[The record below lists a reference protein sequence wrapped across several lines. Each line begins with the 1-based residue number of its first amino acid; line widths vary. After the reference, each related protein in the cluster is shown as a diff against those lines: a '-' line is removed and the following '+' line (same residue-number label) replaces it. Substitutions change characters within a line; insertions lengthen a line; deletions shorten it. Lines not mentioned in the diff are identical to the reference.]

1 MLGPGG
7 MGRSTTRT
15 GVIMRQLIVCMLL
28 LVLAGC
34 SHNPAV
40 ITMGKRTNIG
50 FDPGQM
56 SANISWTDGLN
67 VVDVP
72 RENSSIEIEVDE
84 GNGLSFDKATNTIRG
99 VKKITRKTGIQIT
112 GYLVE
117 LAEASP
123 EAAVAYI
130 KQAAEINHAEPAK
143 TSQPSVTLSLPQANG
158 IPVSVATLAA
168 MEMLFNADT
177 SITVPEGINLTLNK
191 WKLLKAAYLMCP
203 ECLELTEEETA
214 ILKKATTQGGE

>member
-7 MGRSTTRT
+7 MGRSTTRI
-15 GVIMRQLIVCMLL
+15 GVIMRQLIACVLL
-28 LVLAGC
+28 LVLTGC

-40 ITMGKRTNIG
+40 ITVGKRTNIG

-84 GNGLSFDKATNTIRG
+84 GTGLSFDKSSNTIRG
-99 VKKITRKTGIQIT
+99 VRKITRKTGIQIT

-130 KQAAEINHAEPAK
+130 KQAAEINHVEPVKAN
-143 TSQPSVTLSLPQANG
+143 QPSVTLSLPQSND
-158 IPVSVATLAA
+158 IPVSPVTLAA
-168 MEMLFNADT
+168 MEVLFNADT
-177 SITVPEGINLTLNK
+177 STTVPEGINLSLNK

-203 ECLELTEEETA
+203 ECLELTDVEVD
-214 ILKKATTQGGE
+214 ILKKATNQGGE